1 MTSKLV
7 HGIVQDRPR
16 TVIHVVR
23 VLDDVLEP
31 DTIHDIEE
39 RMRQRALSRYG
50 DQAANVVVVQGR
62 AKETLRLFGEPHCVA
77 RVRAA
82 LFNAAV
88 SWSPIEL
95 D

>member
-1 MTSKLV
+1 MTWKLAYGAV
-7 HGIVQDRPR
+7 HDRPR

-23 VLDDVLEP
+23 VLDDILEL
-31 DTIHDIEE
+31 DEVHDIEE
-39 RMRQRALSRYG
+39 RMRQHALSRYG
-50 DQAANVVVVQGR
+50 DQAANVVVIQGGT
-62 AKETLRLFGEPHCVA
+62 KETLRLFGEPHCVA

-88 SWSPIEL
+88 SWSSIEL